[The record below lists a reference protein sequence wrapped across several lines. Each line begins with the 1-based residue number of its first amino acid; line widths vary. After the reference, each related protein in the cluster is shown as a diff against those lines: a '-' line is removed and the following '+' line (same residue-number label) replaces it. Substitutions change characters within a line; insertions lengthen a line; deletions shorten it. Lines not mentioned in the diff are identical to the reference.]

1 MIPPNGTLGRA
12 SCNDTFPCPGGGQAL
27 QAPGANVPVATIITS
42 ISLVIV
48 IVLTIIGNALVMAA
62 VCKDRTIRQN
72 AANLLVAS
80 LALTDLMVATLV
92 MPLAAL
98 YDVKGLWVLGSA
110 ACDLFVYMDVLC
122 CTSSILHLVAISLDR
137 YWAVKCIDYVR
148 NRPVKRII
156 LLVAISWVVSAVI
169 SSPRLFGLKDEQE
182 LEDVLRLQRQADA
195 FLSTQGAH
203 LRSVPEVSA
212 STPEFD
218 SSLAVPY
225 WIVNSTQYNS
235 TGSLPRLKTKTL
247 MICMISQ
254 DLGYTIFST
263 IGAFYLPLTIML
275 IIYLNIYR
283 AAKNRIRKKNFTS
296 KDTPSTS
303 ENNSALTKLIAE
315 CESKPNLGNFR
326 RAMTV
331 ASRASVVETSEEEES
346 SYTIDCQDSQS
357 KRSCLRSSR
366 NEDETAS
373 VSAHSSYVSL
383 SPVQDVAKSKSNSSR
398 ILRLLPAFLSRADR
412 KDQRISLP
420 LKERNP
426 PQVGPKIRVQ
436 KPPARPFRNRH
447 PTNHK
452 RLFKLPQDALKII
465 NLPSQEYSTC
475 FKETGDRSPVDCN
488 FSLFFGTDNPAISP
502 NTEYCPQEDEGRQ
515 HGDAFG
521 IVGPGSLS
529 SNQQNDPNVRQ
540 SKPSDHTFR
549 KFPTPIIS
557 ISYDLDTDNS
567 SDQEVSVSD
576 CSQSQSLDHAR
587 DLKDCVFLDLCIES
601 TVIDISENSSL
612 DESDEHIAV
621 PKTVSLK
628 IAPNTIYFTSAT
640 VSDRPRSLAEKA
652 SSRLFLA
659 ESRGQTAKVPKVSH
673 HKFGSLRGCNSKREL
688 PHRRHEASFGD
699 RQFETKTA
707 EKKLAANLRSLPKR
721 NSKPSK
727 SKRSATNEFITN
739 LAKPSTLLLGVGY
752 HTGVTKR
759 HSAIASSKSMSALF
773 GSMLDLSKL
782 QEIQRKSSFCT
793 PPAKSALS
801 SKLRS
806 ESKFNGRFFSQQLL
820 QKSPLPSR
828 LHFQSPK
835 PRKTPEEKAREK
847 REVKRERK
855 AARTLGI
862 ITGSFV
868 VCWLPFFTLA
878 LLKPFSTTV
887 ARTPQIIVSLAGW
900 LGYLN
905 SLLNPIIYTLF
916 NPDFR

>member
-1 MIPPNGTLGRA
+1 MFHANNTHVGIV
-12 SCNDTFPCPGGGQAL
+12 SCNDTFPCSVGEQAL
-27 QAPGANVPVATIITS
+27 EATGGSVPVSTIITS

-137 YWAVKCIDYVR
+137 YWAVKCVDYVR

-156 LLVAISWVVSAVI
+156 LLVAISWVVSAII

-182 LEDVLRLQRQADA
+182 LEDVQRLQRKNEAYLA
-195 FLSTQGAH
+195 AKGSEA
-203 LRSVPEVSA
+203 SA
-212 STPEFD
+212 STID

-225 WIVNSTQYNS
+225 LIVNSTQYNS
-235 TGSLPRLKTKTL
+235 TGSLLNIKTL
-247 MICMISQ
+247 MTCTISQ

-263 IGAFYLPLTIML
+263 VGAFYLPLTIML

-283 AAKNRIRKKNFTS
+283 AAKNRIRKKNFAS

-303 ENNSALTKLIAE
+303 DNNSALTKLIAE

-326 RAMTV
+326 RAMAI
-331 ASRASVVETSEEEES
+331 ASRASVVETSEDEES
-346 SYTIDCQDSQS
+346 SYTVDCQDSQP

-373 VSAHSSYVSL
+373 VSAQSSCVSL
-383 SPVQDVAKSKSNSSR
+383 SPVQDISKSQSNSSR
-398 ILRLLPAFLSRADR
+398 ILKLLPDFLSRTDR
-412 KDQRISLP
+412 TKQKISLP
-420 LKERNP
+420 LKKRNP
-426 PQVGPKIRVQ
+426 QVNSKAGGQ
-436 KPPARPFRNRH
+436 KASARPFRTRH

-452 RLFKLPQDALKII
+452 RLFKLPEDARKII
-465 NLPSQEYSTC
+465 NLPHQEYSSR
-475 FKETGDRSPVDCN
+475 FHEGGDRSTAECN

-502 NTEYCPQEDEGRQ
+502 KTEYCPQENERCQ
-515 HGDAFG
+515 RGDGFG
-521 IVGPGSLS
+521 FAGPRSLS
-529 SNQQNDPNVRQ
+529 SNQQNDPNLKP

-567 SDQEVSVSD
+567 SDQERSVSD
-576 CSQSQSLDHAR
+576 CSQSHSIDQTR
-587 DLKDCVFLDLCIES
+587 DLKDYVFLDLCIES
-601 TVIDISENSSL
+601 TVVDISENSSL
-612 DESDEHIAV
+612 DESDERIAT

-628 IAPNTIYFTSAT
+628 IAPNTIYFTSAV
-640 VSDRPRSLAEKA
+640 VSDGPQSLAEKA
-652 SSRLFLA
+652 SGKLFLA
-659 ESRGQTAKVPKVSH
+659 ESRGQTAKVPRASH
-673 HKFGSLRGCNSKREL
+673 HKFCSLRGCNSKRE
-688 PHRRHEASFGD
+688 
-699 RQFETKTA
+699 TKTA
-707 EKKLAANLRSLPKR
+707 EKMSSATIRSIPKQ
-721 NSKPSK
+721 NSKQSK
-727 SKRSATNEFITN
+727 CKTSRPAARPGTNQFITN

-759 HSAIASSKSMSALF
+759 HSAVASSKSMSALF

-793 PPAKSALS
+793 PPSKSVLS
-801 SKLRS
+801 SKLQS

-868 VCWLPFFTLA
+868 ICWLPFFTLA
-878 LLKPFSTTV
+878 LLRPLSTTV
-887 ARTPQIIVSLAGW
+887 AKTPQIIVSLAGW

-905 SLLNPIIYTLF
+905 SLLNPVIYTLF